1 MITPLSAVVYVCLT
15 LIMDNYI
22 GLLPQLDLSA
32 NQLETSDLSV
42 DDDIPV
48 RKDGC
53 KRLFSANVNS
63 LRGKIDAVRSL
74 CLTYHPDVFAIQ
86 ETKLGPGIDSGEL
99 TIPNYR
105 LYRKD
110 RNTNGG
116 GDFKP

>member
-1 MITPLSAVVYVCLT
+1 M
-15 LIMDNYI
+15 
-22 GLLPQLDLSA
+22 
-32 NQLETSDLSV
+32 
-42 DDDIPV
+42 
-48 RKDGC
+48 
-53 KRLFSANVNS
+53 NS

-116 GDFKP
+116 GVAIFALETLNPRPLHSVGIPLN